1 MNKSIVM
8 DGDEVKKHLVNVSVM
23 HVKNGN
29 THEYIDINGND
40 NNDTNNGNHDIN
52 GHTTNTN
59 NTNNNDNNYNNNNN
73 GNIIRNGNHLT
84 QDTQKKI
91 NIVITTPKSNDKITT
106 PPSNDNED
114 SFGDDFD
121 INNNDDD
128 DDDDNNGYSSN
139 NSPYTNDENN
149 STPLSLHK
157 KQQNTMQLNNN
168 YTTSGNNHEPTGT
181 TVINRLS
188 AVFANSPK
196 NNNEPRSTLVV
207 HDPGNSIIFDEKSD
221 NEDETYNESPFLPTE
236 RLPKHLISDSVES
249 LDPDFVLE
257 PAYFEDEMDIYPN
270 DKIPALNTNAISND
284 KTNDNNE
291 TKQHYILKS
300 VDITQSIKWDK
311 PGVSIDHTQMTS
323 MEINTK
329 SVEIKFANINS
340 ESKMS
345 DDDDDSDTDK

>member
-8 DGDEVKKHLVNVSVM
+8 DGDEVKKHLVNISVM

-40 NNDTNNGNHDIN
+40 NDTNKSNDINVTNGNNNIINNDNHDIN
-52 GHTTNTN
+52 GHTTNV
-59 NTNNNDNNYNNNNN
+59 NNNIINNNN
-73 GNIIRNGNHLT
+73 GHIIRNGNHLT

-128 DDDDNNGYSSN
+128 DDDNNGYSSN

-157 KQQNTMQLNNN
+157 KQQNTMQLHNN
-168 YTTSGNNHEPTGT
+168 YTASGNHEPTGT

-207 HDPGNSIIFDEKSD
+207 HDPGNSMIFDEKSD

-270 DKIPALNTNAISND
+270 DKIPLLNTNAVSND

-291 TKQHYILKS
+291 IKQQHYILKS

-311 PGVSIDHTQMTS
+311 PGVSIDHVMLY
-323 MEINTK
+323 N
-329 SVEIKFANINS
+329 NILNNNII
-340 ESKMS
+340 
-345 DDDDDSDTDK
+345 